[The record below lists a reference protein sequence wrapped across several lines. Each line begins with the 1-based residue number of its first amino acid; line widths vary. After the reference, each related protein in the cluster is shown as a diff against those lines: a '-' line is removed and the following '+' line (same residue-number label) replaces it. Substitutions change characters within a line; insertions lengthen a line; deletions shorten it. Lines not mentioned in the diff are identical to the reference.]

1 MAITTF
7 LSEKIRDPRVR
18 GTSSSSTY
26 TENFSVLFSA
36 SNQTGTYTHKLKY
49 DPNPGASSSRPGS
62 ITVVIPRISFNKTF
76 NMGTSTTQTKTAN
89 KVKVTVTFNGRR
101 TLTINYEGQSGFN
114 TDISDTV
121 AISYQTQVSS
131 YIEVMYMTGEAE
143 NLWSRTG
150 TPTIYIH
157 GKLADNNSVSSANI
171 AANAITSAKINNNAV
186 TSAKIANESITSE
199 KIKFT
204 FTNLTTPTGAPQ
216 RVKIAFAQGA

>member
-36 SNQTGTYTHKLKY
+36 SNQTGTFVHKLKY
-49 DPNPGASSSRPGS
+49 DPSPGASSSNPGS
-62 ITVVIPRISFNKTF
+62 ITVVIPSVSFNQTF
-76 NMGTSTTQTKTAN
+76 NMGTQTVKTKTAN
-89 KVKVTVTFNGRR
+89 NIKITVTFNGRR
-101 TLTINYEGQSGFN
+101 TLTIDYEGQSGFN
-114 TDISDTV
+114 ADVSDTV

-143 NLWSRTG
+143 DLWSRID

-157 GKLADNNSVSSANI
+157 GKLADSNSVSATNI

-186 TSAKIANESITSE
+186 TNAKIANESITSE

-204 FTNLTTPTGAPQ
+204 FTNLTTPTGEPQ
-216 RVKIAFAQGA
+216 RVKITFAQGA